1 MTRNGIN
8 RVNAVRTA
16 IVDTDRTTIDETTTA
31 AAVITTVNEVAV
43 GTAKNP
49 RIMMT
54 DAEVAVVVGTIMATG
69 AEATIGATTMI
80 VETPTA
86 VGAEVEIRLTA
97 ETMMTVEAG
106 AIITK
111 VGNMVVDVPTTTVV
125 GKATVEAVAAVV
137 DTMEA
142 VVEAGT

>member
-31 AAVITTVNEVAV
+31 AAVITTVNEVVV

-54 DAEVAVVVGTIMATG
+54 DAEVVVVGTIRATG

>member
-1 MTRNGIN
+1 MTRNGTN

-54 DAEVAVVVGTIMATG
+54 DADMVVVVVGTIMATG

-111 VGNMVVDVPTTTVV
+111 VGNMVVDVPTTIAV
-125 GKATVEAVAAVV
+125 GKAIVEAVVV

>member
-1 MTRNGIN
+1 MTRNGTN

-54 DAEVAVVVGTIMATG
+54 DAEVVVVVRTIRVTG

-111 VGNMVVDVPTTTVV
+111 VDNMVVDVPTTTVV
-125 GKATVEAVAAVV
+125 GKATVAAVV